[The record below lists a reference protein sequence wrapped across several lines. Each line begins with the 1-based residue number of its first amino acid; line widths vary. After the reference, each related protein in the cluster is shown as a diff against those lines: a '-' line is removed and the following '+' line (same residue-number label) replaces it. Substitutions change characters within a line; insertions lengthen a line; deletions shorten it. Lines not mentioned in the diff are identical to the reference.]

1 MENVGGFNDCTQ
13 TDDNEQ
19 LAKQLSKHPLLNP
32 AKCTFVPPRKN
43 EENSLKVEPDKA
55 LTVNFLERG
64 VNGFSGLPGHLR
76 DAIFSQCE
84 QFHPILVKAYIACI
98 KLYHIQS
105 NKHSWNDN
113 MYNLKLP
120 NLDTYL
126 TDSLF
131 VAESEEVKTRLTRLT
146 SEHIQTFSLSMYKQH
161 EKHLADQAGA
171 AHALMLVSYDTCQS
185 YPLMAAWC
193 DLHDLQSLSDKLN
206 ALRILQDSLNYVC
219 KFAFP
224 AACKTCSSLLDSI
237 TSKLEFQPGEL
248 HQVQFLVPL
257 IGEEL
262 LFKRD
267 PPDRPRLPKE
277 HTLPLSEQVLPPTEL
292 PTTALTPGATKT
304 VSIYLQYVLVLE
316 TNTVSVVIGVQEIP
330 QRSMHFW
337 ELQVWSPR
345 GSIYTYSYP
354 YSAYCIF
361 DLFCI

>member
-1 MENVGGFNDCTQ
+1 MEDVGGFNDCTQ

-55 LTVNFLERG
+55 LTLNFLERG

-131 VAESEEVKTRLTRLT
+131 VAESEEVKT
-146 SEHIQTFSLSMYKQH
+146 
-161 EKHLADQAGA
+161 
-171 AHALMLVSYDTCQS
+171 
-185 YPLMAAWC
+185 
-193 DLHDLQSLSDKLN
+193 
-206 ALRILQDSLNYVC
+206 
-219 KFAFP
+219 
-224 AACKTCSSLLDSI
+224 
-237 TSKLEFQPGEL
+237 
-248 HQVQFLVPL
+248 
-257 IGEEL
+257 
-262 LFKRD
+262 
-267 PPDRPRLPKE
+267 
-277 HTLPLSEQVLPPTEL
+277 
-292 PTTALTPGATKT
+292 
-304 VSIYLQYVLVLE
+304 
-316 TNTVSVVIGVQEIP
+316 
-330 QRSMHFW
+330 
-337 ELQVWSPR
+337 
-345 GSIYTYSYP
+345 
-354 YSAYCIF
+354 
-361 DLFCI
+361 